1 MHLTMDFVL
10 FYVTIFISHIIQGI
24 TGFAG
29 TLLAMPVSLRLVG
42 GDVAVPIL
50 NGLGL
55 ASGIYVFLGNRKS
68 VVWKEL
74 GKALVVMIPFMLA
87 GVLLRNLLEGKER
100 ILYLI
105 LGVIILLLTAK
116 GIYDLFAEKKEG
128 AKKPLPK
135 AVRMGALILAG
146 IVHGMFVC
154 GGPLLIIYMSECLP
168 DKAEFRATI
177 STSWIVL
184 NGILLV
190 TQIIEGEWSL
200 PLLKT
205 QLIALPV
212 LFLAMLIGSIL
223 YKRMS
228 QRVFM
233 IITYALLLLSAVSL
247 FMK

>member
-1 MHLTMDFVL
+1 MDFVL

-29 TLLAMPVSLRLVG
+29 TLLAMPLSLRLVG
-42 GDVAVPIL
+42 GGVAVPVL

-55 ASGIYVFLGNRKS
+55 ASGSYVFLGNRKS
-68 VVWKEL
+68 VAWKEL
-74 GKALVVMIPFMLA
+74 GKALAVLIPFMLV
-87 GVLLRNLLEGKER
+87 GVLFRNLLHGKER

-116 GIYDLFAEKKEG
+116 GIYDLFPEKKEK
-128 AKKPLPK
+128 AKKSLPMV
-135 AVRMGALILAG
+135 VRIGALVLSG

-154 GGPLLIIYMSECLP
+154 GGPLLIIYMAECLP
-168 DKAEFRATI
+168 EKAKFRATI
-177 STSWIVL
+177 STVWIFL

-190 TQIIEGEWSL
+190 TQIIAGDWSL

-212 LFLAMLIGSIL
+212 LFLAMLVGSLL
-223 YKRMS
+223 YRRMS

-233 IITYALLLLSAVSL
+233 IITYALLFISAVSL

>member
-1 MHLTMDFVL
+1 MDFVL

-29 TLLAMPVSLRLVG
+29 TLLAMPLSLRLVG
-42 GDVAVPIL
+42 GGVAVPVL

-68 VVWKEL
+68 VAWKEL
-74 GKALVVMIPFMLA
+74 GKALAVLIPFMLV
-87 GVLLRNLLEGKER
+87 GVLFRNLLHGKER

-105 LGVIILLLTAK
+105 LGVVILLLTAK
-116 GIYDLFAEKKEG
+116 GIYDLFTEKKEK
-128 AKKPLPK
+128 AKKPLPM
-135 AVRMGALILAG
+135 AVRIGALILSG

-154 GGPLLIIYMSECLP
+154 GGPLLIIYMAECLP
-168 DKAEFRATI
+168 EKAKFRATI
-177 STSWIVL
+177 STVWIFL

-190 TQIIEGEWSL
+190 TQIIAGDWSL

-212 LFLAMLIGSIL
+212 LFLAMLVGSLL
-223 YKRMS
+223 YRRMS

-233 IITYALLLLSAVSL
+233 IITYALLFISAVSL